1 MNFPILLRPMFL
13 LGLAIASMLSVGCH
27 SLTKKMS
34 PDSER
39 ATPDAGGNRF
49 SVESD
54 SASTNQ
60 VQMEEWWAVYEDE
73 TLDLLME
80 QLHENNPNLDAAAAR
95 VEKSLAALGVTG
107 SQRFHVISASGAI
120 GRQRDSINNLLFPI
134 SQPEYSRYRLG
145 LNASWEIDLWGRV
158 AGMTEGA
165 RREAE
170 ATAADYEGV
179 MLSLQIQLATQY
191 FNLLHLTNELNQRE
205 TIRDLASEELGIQKA
220 RVRHGL
226 GVGSDVDAAMLQFKE
241 ADAVVKVGERGVARL
256 HNSIAV
262 LTGFIPT
269 DGDPIDLSVDRMK
282 SLPKIPVG
290 VPSKLLIRRPDLK
303 ASDRRMQ
310 ASAIQVGVRKADYLP
325 RIMLVGSGG
334 VASLKTSNLFEG
346 NSGLFS
352 VGPEVDVP
360 LFRLGARKSAVA
372 QAKAE
377 WKESVA
383 MMQSLFLTSVQE
395 VEDALVEA
403 KSLSEELIVRQ
414 EAARSASSSA
424 NDAHRR
430 YEVGLGAKSEW
441 LAAQVTAKQ
450 QGILVQQVRNE
461 SVLAQLRLIQAL
473 GGIWE

>member
-1 MNFPILLRPMFL
+1 MNDSMRFPLQVPLRSL
-13 LGLAIASMLSVGCH
+13 LSVVCVVL
-27 SLTKKMS
+27 LTACSGAGAGLNSFQS
-34 PDSER
+34 PDGR
-39 ATPDAGGNRF
+39 YAFLYPTGWTRVAVTGGPTVVFHDLIN
-49 SVESD
+49 S
-54 SASTNQ
+54 
-60 VQMEEWWAVYEDE
+60 DE
-73 TLDLLME
+73 T
-80 QLHENNPNLDAAAAR
+80 
-95 VEKSLAALGVTG
+95 VSL
-107 SQRFHVISASGAI
+107 
-120 GRQRDSINNLLFPI
+120 
-134 SQPEYSRYRLG
+134 
-145 LNASWEIDLWGRV
+145 
-158 AGMTEGA
+158 
-165 RREAE
+165 
-170 ATAADYEGV
+170 
-179 MLSLQIQLATQY
+179 
-191 FNLLHLTNELNQRE
+191 
-205 TIRDLASEELGIQKA
+205 
-220 RVRHGL
+220 
-226 GVGSDVDAAMLQFKE
+226 VGSDVDAAMLQFKE